1 MTLRERRQNA
11 GLLQV
16 DVAEKLEVDQSAVSN
31 WENGKTKPV
40 KKYREK
46 LAVLYGCSADDLLRE
61 EPKE

>member
-1 MTLRERRQNA
+1 MTLKERRQKA
-11 GLLQV
+11 GLLQI

-46 LAVLYGCSADDLLRE
+46 LAVLYECSADDLLRE
-61 EPKE
+61 ETE

>member
-1 MTLRERRQNA
+1 MTLKERRQSA
-11 GLLQV
+11 GLLQI

-61 EPKE
+61 EPNE